1 MKRLTLLS
9 LAVALVLPAAA
20 HAQLIMTMSN
30 GWSLSFSGNVNAFWV
45 YTKEDSNGTG
55 GSKAGNSSVRT
66 GLLPAFANFEARGKE
81 AGLNLAIHFGFAPQ
95 INNAGI
101 HDQFVTGSVQAGAQ
115 IDMREVY
122 LTVGGPWG
130 QILAG
135 RELALFGRQNILNDQ
150 TLFGVGSVGIGGG
163 QAGGTTLGRIGY
175 GYIYPNFNAQFTY
188 STKGGQPGQISVGL
202 FQPST
207 IQTTPAG
214 NGYNFTTLPRVEGE
228 VTYNMK
234 SGKNKFLVW
243 GGGLVQSTS
252 NAATNGKSITS
263 VGGTAGVRADLAG
276 LAVVLSA
283 YTGKGLGTLLM
294 FSNVAGGPIAT
305 NDSVARSSLGGYLQ
319 VGYAVNKKNTVAAS
333 VGLSKL
339 RNASTGE
346 AGGGNGGPN
355 TLRTQLTSYTAGLYH
370 QWTKSLK
377 VTLEVTKEH
386 QQGVATPSASQ
397 LDLSGGLM
405 LFF

>member
-9 LAVALVLPAAA
+9 LAVALVLPTAA

-45 YTKEDSNGTG
+45 YTKQNNNGPT
-55 GSKAGNSSVRT
+55 NSSIRT

-81 AGLNLAIHFGFAPQ
+81 AGLNLAVHFGFAPQ
-95 INNAGI
+95 INNAGV
-101 HDQFVTGSVQAGAQ
+101 HDQFGAQ

-214 NGYNFTTLPRVEGE
+214 NTYAFTALPRVEAE
-228 VTYNMK
+228 VTYNLK

-243 GGGLVQSTS
+243 GGALAQSTS
-252 NAATNGKSITS
+252 NAASNGRSITS
-263 VGGTAGVRADLAG
+263 VGGTAGVRADIAG

-319 VGYAVNKKNTVAAS
+319 VGYAVNKKNTIAAS
-333 VGLSKL
+333 MGLSKL

-346 AGGGNGGPN
+346 AAGANGGPKA
-355 TLRTQLTSYTAGLYH
+355 LRTQLTSYTAGLYH
-370 QWTKSLK
+370 QWTKSMK

-397 LDLSGGLM
+397 LDLSGGVM

>member
-9 LAVALVLPAAA
+9 LVVALVLPVAA

-45 YTKEDSNGTG
+45 YTKE
-55 GSKAGNSSVRT
+55 GNSGPANSSIRT
-66 GLLPAFANFEARGKE
+66 GLLPGFANFEARGKE
-81 AGLNLAIHFGFAPQ
+81 AGLNLAVHFGFAPQ
-95 INNAGI
+95 INNAGV
-101 HDQFVTGSVQAGAQ
+101 HDQFGAQ

-122 LTVGGPWG
+122 LTVGGQWG
-130 QILAG
+130 QLLAG

-163 QAGGTTLGRIGY
+163 QGGGTTLGRIGY

-188 STKGGQPGQISVGL
+188 STKGGGPAQVSVGL

-214 NGYNFTTLPRVEGE
+214 NSYDFTALPRVEAE
-228 VTYNMK
+228 ATYNMK
-234 SGKNKFLVW
+234 SGKNKFLIW
-243 GGGLVQSTS
+243 GGALAQSTS
-252 NAATNGKSITS
+252 NAATNGTSITS
-263 VGGTAGVRADLAG
+263 VGGTVGVRADLGG
-276 LAVVLSA
+276 LGVVLSA

-294 FSNVAGGPIAT
+294 FSNIYGGGIAT
-305 NDSVARSSLGGYLQ
+305 NDSVARASLGGYLQ
-319 VGYAVNKKNTVAAS
+319 VGYAVDKKNTVAAS

-346 AGGGNGGPN
+346 SGGANGGPN
-355 TLRTQLTSYTAGLYH
+355 TLRSQLTSYTAGIYH
-370 QWTKSLK
+370 QWTKSMK
-377 VTLEVTKEH
+377 VTIEVTKEH
-386 QQGVATPSASQ
+386 QQGIATPSASQ
-397 LDLSGGLM
+397 LDLSGGVM

>member
-9 LAVALVLPAAA
+9 LAVALTLPVAS

-45 YTKEDSNGTG
+45 YTKQDNSGP
-55 GSKAGNSSVRT
+55 ANSSVRT

-81 AGLNLAIHFGFAPQ
+81 AGLNLAVHFGFAPQ
-95 INNAGI
+95 INNAGV
-101 HDQFVTGSVQAGAQ
+101 HDQFGAQ
-115 IDMREVY
+115 MDMREVY
-122 LTVGGPWG
+122 MTVGGSWG

-150 TLFGVGSVGIGGG
+150 TLFGVGSVGIGAAFAQG
-163 QAGGTTLGRIGY
+163 GGTTLGRIGY

-214 NGYNFTTLPRVEGE
+214 NTYDVTALPRVEAE
-228 VTYNMK
+228 VTYNLK

-243 GGGLVQSTS
+243 GGALAQSSS
-252 NAATNGKSITS
+252 NAPTNGTSITS
-263 VGGTAGVRADLAG
+263 VGGTAGVRADLGG

-294 FSNVAGGPIAT
+294 FSNFAGGPIAT

-319 VGYAVNKKNTVAAS
+319 VGYAVNKKNTIAAS
-333 VGLSKL
+333 IGLSKL

-346 AGGGNGGPN
+346 AAGANGGAGA
-355 TLRTQLTSYTAGLYH
+355 LRTQMTSYTGGIYH

-386 QQGVATPSASQ
+386 QQGTATPSASQ
-397 LDLSGGLM
+397 LDLSGGFL

>member
-9 LAVALVLPAAA
+9 LAVALVLPTVA

-45 YTKEDSNGTG
+45 YTKQNNSGP
-55 GSKAGNSSVRT
+55 ANSSIRT
-66 GLLPAFANFEARGKE
+66 GLLPGFANFEARGKE
-81 AGLNLAIHFGFAPQ
+81 AGLNLTVHFGFAPQ
-95 INNAGI
+95 INNAGV
-101 HDQFVTGSVQAGAQ
+101 HDQFGAQ

-122 LTVGGPWG
+122 LSVGGTWG

-135 RELALFGRQNILNDQ
+135 RELGLFGRQNILNDQ

-188 STKGGQPGQISVGL
+188 STKGGQPGQLSVGL
-202 FQPST
+202 FQPSIVQGAT
-207 IQTTPAG
+207 AATSYRITP
-214 NGYNFTTLPRVEGE
+214 LPRVEAE
-228 VTYNMK
+228 ATYNMK

-243 GGGLVQSTS
+243 GGGLVQSAS
-252 NAATNGKSITS
+252 NAPSNGQSITS
-263 VGGTAGVRADLAG
+263 VGGTVGVRADISS
-276 LAVVLSA
+276 LAVVVNA

-294 FSNVAGGPIAT
+294 FTNIAGGPIAA
-305 NDSVARSSLGGYLQ
+305 DSTTRSSDGGYVQ
-319 VGYAVNKKNTVAAS
+319 VGYALNKKNTVAAS
-333 VGLSKL
+333 MGLSALK
-339 RNASTGE
+339 NSSSGD
-346 AGGGNGGPN
+346 GNSA
-355 TLRTQLTSYTAGLYH
+355 LRTQLTSYTAGIYH

-377 VTLEVTKEH
+377 VTVEVTEEH
-386 QQGVATPSASQ
+386 QQGLATPSASQ
-397 LDLSGGLM
+397 LDLSGGFL

>member
-1 MKRLTLLS
+1 MNRLTLFS
-9 LAVALVLPAAA
+9 LVVALVLPTAA

-45 YTKEDSNGTG
+45 YTKESNSGP
-55 GSKAGNSSVRT
+55 ANSSIRT
-66 GLLPAFANFEARGKE
+66 GLLPGFANFEARGKE
-81 AGLNLAIHFGFAPQ
+81 AGLNLAVHFGFAPQ
-95 INNAGI
+95 INNAGV
-101 HDQFVTGSVQAGAQ
+101 HDQFGAQ

-122 LTVGGPWG
+122 LTVGGDWG
-130 QILAG
+130 TILAG

-163 QAGGTTLGRIGY
+163 QGGGTTLGRIGY

-188 STKGGQPGQISVGL
+188 STKGGGPMQLSVGL

-207 IQTTPAG
+207 IQTVPAG
-214 NGYNFTTLPRVEGE
+214 NTYDVTALPRLEAE
-228 VTYNMK
+228 FAYNLK
-234 SGKNKFLVW
+234 SGRNKFLVW
-243 GGGLVQSTS
+243 VGALAQSTS
-252 NAATNGKSITS
+252 NAPTNGTSITS
-263 VGGTAGVRADLAG
+263 VGGTVGVRADVSSFG
-276 LAVVLSA
+276 VVASA

-294 FSNVAGGPIAT
+294 FSNIAGGPIAS
-305 NDSVARSSLGGYLQ
+305 NDSVARKSLGGYLQ
-319 VGYAVNKKNTVAAS
+319 VGYAVNKKNTIAAS

-346 AGGGNGGPN
+346 AGGANGGPN
-355 TLRTQLTSYTAGLYH
+355 TLRTQMTSYTGGIYH

-377 VTLEVTKEH
+377 LTVEVTKEH
-386 QQGVATPSASQ
+386 QQGLATPSASQ
-397 LDLSGGLM
+397 LDLSGGVL